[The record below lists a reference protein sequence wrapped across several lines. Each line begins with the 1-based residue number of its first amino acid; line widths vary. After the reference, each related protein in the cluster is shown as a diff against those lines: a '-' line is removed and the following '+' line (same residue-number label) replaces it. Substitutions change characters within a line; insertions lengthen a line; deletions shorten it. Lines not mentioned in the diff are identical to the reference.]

1 MRHTL
6 FPVSVYHG
14 HVPDNNLLKKL
25 LIPYIEETKDSN
37 EIPTDWMTDKVN
49 TSFSNMEIEKGL
61 TSDTRGEELISQYM
75 KVLDDFFDQPYSM
88 KISWPGIWY
97 NYYVDGEWQEQH
109 NHLSSPSF
117 TNVCHFSCIH
127 FLSFDKENHNSVTF
141 IDPLMNI
148 RCHSLE
154 FKNHEYY
161 AKSGLYVTEGDFLM
175 FPSYLEHEV
184 KKGKPTPDYP
194 RITMSFNVEVVEYGE

>member
-1 MRHTL
+1 MRHTI
-6 FPVSVYHG
+6 FPVSVYRG
-14 HVPDNNLLKKL
+14 YVPDNDLLKKL

-37 EIPTDWMTDKVN
+37 EIPTEWLTNKVN
-49 TSFSNMEIEKGL
+49 TSFSNREIEKGL
-61 TSDTRGEELISQYM
+61 TNDTRDKELKDQYT

-88 KISWPGIWY
+88 KMSGIWY
-97 NYYVDGEWQEQH
+97 NYYTDGEWQEQH
-109 NHLSSPSF
+109 HHLSSPLF

-127 FLSFDKENHNSVTF
+127 FLSFDEENHNPVSF
-141 IDPLMNI
+141 IDPLSNI

-154 FKNHEYY
+154 FKSHEYY
-161 AKSGLYVTEGDFLM
+161 PKMYPELVEGEFIM

-194 RITMSFNVEVVEYGE
+194 RITISFNIEVLRYGE

>member
-14 HVPDNNLLKKL
+14 HVPDNDLLKKL

-37 EIPTDWMTDKVN
+37 EIPTDWMTNKVN
-49 TSFSNMEIEKGL
+49 TSWRNEETCNKMVEGS
-61 TSDTRGEELISQYM
+61 RGEELISQYT

-88 KISWPGIWY
+88 KTSGIWY

-109 NHLSSPSF
+109 NHLSSPF
-117 TNVCHFSCIH
+117 TSQQIKEHFSCIH

-141 IDPLMNI
+141 IDPLNNI
-148 RCHSLE
+148 RCHSFE
-154 FKNHEYY
+154 FKSHEYY
-161 AKSGLYVTEGDFLM
+161 PKYGPYVTEGDFLM

-184 KKGKPTPDYP
+184 KKGIPTPDYP
-194 RITMSFNVEVVEYGE
+194 RITISFNVEVMEYGE